1 MERFAGRRRFRH
13 HHQSGASIPKNVP
26 HPPVPKYER
35 VNVAGKL
42 TAFEPILNQ
51 TLTADSH
58 RPKQGRRS
66 GRALFAQIQAQGYR
80 GGYSAVTD

>member
-1 MERFAGRRRFRH
+1 M
-13 HHQSGASIPKNVP
+13 
-26 HPPVPKYER
+26 PKYER